1 VCVFLAKLFVSLDV
15 AQHGPRSPRRKIPEF
30 YVSVLAQNM
39 ARTRVQYQYLVL
51 YWYTHFT
58 FLHPASQKNSTYFVL
73 DRKVFKPGTVEYA
86 KLEGNDWHIQWLEN
100 HWKSNTHRILPG
112 GEDAQ
117 LSYLKARRL
126 KARRENGF
134 DDCWKPLA
142 ILWALMDRFATICI
156 YRHFFLA

>member
-1 VCVFLAKLFVSLDV
+1 
-15 AQHGPRSPRRKIPEF
+15 
-30 YVSVLAQNM
+30 
-39 ARTRVQYQYLVL
+39 
-51 YWYTHFT
+51 
-58 FLHPASQKNSTYFVL
+58 VL
-73 DRKVFKPGTVEYA
+73 DSKVFKPGTVEYA

-134 DDCWKPLA
+134 DYCWKPLA

-156 YRHFFLA
+156 LSAFLPCLGATFTRLPAAWRKVVWVSILVYETEALIALSPG